1 MKLHALYAHSDEYQ
15 PRDGNKFSRIKTVK
29 GNKHHKDDDIDGRLT
44 EKTKMSML
52 LTWNNPDFFRHFL
65 IFLPQKDW
73 ARYQQVCMTFYK
85 VLMPR
90 MIHRVNSL
98 SHEELLGFIQ
108 EPAVELFRSKT
119 ITNMHLLGDSK
130 LLVSRDSQ
138 TTEVIEMADGAAV
151 QTLDELW
158 LKRVT
163 LSCSVA
169 EDLVILVTDCRTISL
184 VSIESN
190 QIICQKQL
198 KFHVTALCHVFGHTV
213 LMADSNGWLFSF
225 DLAQGEF
232 KELFSMSRHQ
242 QMT

>member
-1 MKLHALYAHSDEYQ
+1 
-15 PRDGNKFSRIKTVK
+15 
-29 GNKHHKDDDIDGRLT
+29 
-44 EKTKMSML
+44 
-52 LTWNNPDFFRHFL
+52 
-65 IFLPQKDW
+65 
-73 ARYQQVCMTFYK
+73 
-85 VLMPR
+85 
-90 MIHRVNSL
+90 
-98 SHEELLGFIQ
+98 
-108 EPAVELFRSKT
+108 
-119 ITNMHLLGDSK
+119 
-130 LLVSRDSQ
+130 
-138 TTEVIEMADGAAV
+138 
-151 QTLDELW
+151 LDELW